1 MRSIR
6 CRLLQSLRTLARQ
19 WTGRVAIEH
28 SLGEGNEVRCP
39 TDHLHCVLQPNWHAL
54 NRWIGTAGQSD
65 LSSESG
71 SSSTFARAK
80 MHLPDH
86 TSSVQS
92 GKFTSAPVLGCT
104 MEAEQDGLRQTSRVN
119 VRSRGGRDD
128 LQSPI
133 PV

>member
-54 NRWIGTAGQSD
+54 NQWIGSAGQSD

-71 SSSTFARAK
+71 STSTFARAK

-86 TSSVQS
+86 TSSVDPAS
-92 GKFTSAPVLGCT
+92 SPPASALGCI
-104 MEAEQDGLRQTSRVN
+104 MEAEQDGLRQASRVN